1 MILLHRILAV
11 SCLMILVMPLALSDV
26 HGVVSPSSYQA
37 LLEDDFSQGLGKWHP
52 VAGNWAIQNG
62 ELHGASDQTQGIASA
77 GDSSWT
83 DYVFSARVKSLSN
96 STDILL
102 VRFQDSSNY
111 YRVTLLWNRMEIW
124 LRRQGSDQLIYRETS
139 WGYSLNTTDW
149 HEVRVKIYGTIPTI
163 TAYIDDYPEITAK
176 DLSGQAIPNG
186 MVGLGINK
194 GASSAFTAVK
204 TTTLHPDSTGAQ
216 RIILLLVEFPDVK
229 HTLTSDQVYQNVF
242 PKLNSYYTE
251 VSYNQTWIVGAV
263 TPGWKILE
271 KPSSYYDIAKI
282 TGSGLQNGRDIE
294 FLKDAILAWDNEIDY
309 KKYDYIFVAGPRN
322 SVWGY
327 TWFQVFIAKT
337 NDGITVTAATAQS
350 ENQAWDVYAHEFS
363 HLSLGLP
370 DLYSYAIAFS
380 GPPDY
385 RQAAIYVGPWD
396 LMSRADPRPGIGAWG
411 KIHVGWISQDRIL
424 EIYPGKQGAAT
435 VNPLENSTTGIET
448 VLVYLNSTTY
458 FVIEN
463 REQIGFDSVL
473 PDKGILISYID
484 EGKYWRGNG
493 PVVVQD
499 ANPGSAPRWQLPHPT
514 FDIGPTAKPRYTNQT
529 FNLSVSLLDKFQNG
543 SYIIAVGRPDSIEAA
558 KSAYLG
564 LREAANAIQEATAA
578 GRTEGLDQARASL
591 AQAWQQFSSGSF
603 QQALASAEQS
613 KATANAA
620 TAPSQTHQATSQTAA
635 VQESIPQIAMP
646 ILVILVVGVVLVVIV
661 AAGAFFLL
669 KRKRA

>member
-1 MILLHRILAV
+1 MKLYHRILAV
-11 SCLMILVMPLALSDV
+11 SCLMILAMPLSLNGV
-26 HGVVSPSSYQA
+26 HAVVSQSSYRT
-37 LLEDDFSQGLGKWHP
+37 LLEDDFSQGLAKWHP
-52 VAGNWAIQNG
+52 VAGNWVIQNG
-62 ELHGASDQTQGIASA
+62 ELQGASNQTQGIVSA
-77 GDSSWT
+77 GDTSWT
-83 DYVFSARVKSLSN
+83 DYILSVRVKSLTN

-111 YRVTLLWNRMEIW
+111 YRLILLRDHMEIW
-124 LRRQGSDQLIYRETS
+124 LRRQGSDQLIYRETP
-139 WGYSLNTTDW
+139 WGYSLQTTDW
-149 HEVRVKIYGTIPTI
+149 HDVRVKIYGTAPTI
-163 TAYIDDYPEITAK
+163 TAYIDNYPEITVK

-186 MVGLGINK
+186 MVGLSVNRGT
-194 GASSAFTAVK
+194 SSAFRAVK

-229 HTLTSDQVYQNVF
+229 HNLTSDQVYQDVF
-242 PKLNSYYTE
+242 PKLNQYYTQ

-263 TPGWKILE
+263 TSGWKILL

-282 TGSGLQNGRDIE
+282 TGSGLKNGRDIE
-294 FLKDAILAWDNEIDY
+294 FLKDAILAWDNETDY
-309 KKYDYIFVAGPRN
+309 RKYDYVFVAGPRN

-327 TWFQVFIAKT
+327 TWFQVLIAKT

-424 EIYPGKQGAAT
+424 EIHPGKQGAAT
-435 VNPLENSTTGIET
+435 VIPLEESPLGTQAI
-448 VLVYLNSTTY
+448 LVYVSPTTY

-463 REQIGFDSVL
+463 REQIGFDSGL
-473 PDKGILISYID
+473 PDKGILVTYVD
-484 EGKYWRGNG
+484 EGKYWLGNG

-499 ANPGSAPRWQLPHPT
+499 ANPGSGPRWQLPHPT
-514 FDIGPTAKPRYTNQT
+514 FDVGPTAKPQYTNGT
-529 FNLSVSLLDKFQNG
+529 FNLSMSLLDKFSNG
-543 SYIIAVGRPDSIEAA
+543 SYVIAVGRPDSMDAA

-564 LREAANAIQEATAA
+564 LSEAADAIQKATAA
-578 GRTEGLDQARASL
+578 GRAEGLDQARVSL
-591 AQAWQQFSSGSF
+591 AHARQQFSSGSF
-603 QQALASAEQS
+603 EQALASAEQS

-620 TAPSQTHQATSQTAA
+620 ATPSQTQQDTSRTAM
-635 VQESIPQIAMP
+635 VY
-646 ILVILVVGVVLVVIV
+646 VVLAVIV

-669 KRKRA
+669 KRKRARGTRSQGAKEE